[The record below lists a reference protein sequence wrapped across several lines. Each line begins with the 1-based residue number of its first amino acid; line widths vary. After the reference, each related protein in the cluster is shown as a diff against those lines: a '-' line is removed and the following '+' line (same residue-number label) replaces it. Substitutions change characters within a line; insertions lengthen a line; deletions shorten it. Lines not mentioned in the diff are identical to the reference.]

1 MLKNKLNIIIITS
14 FLLKLTFVFFV
25 HEKNL
30 SDEWIILFNNFQ
42 ENNSYSYYIFDGKHV
57 PSSYMPP
64 LYFIFLYFNKILSL
78 NLVNFLYLVFLNQIL
93 LSTMSVYLFY
103 KICKNFFNDKNS
115 LIGTLIFSLF
125 PLMIYS
131 NGLVS
136 SASLQ
141 MFLYLLFFNHYLFF
155 LEGKVDIISILKLS
169 VICSLNLILRGEFII
184 IFFFSIFYFILI
196 NKKKTLSGIIV
207 LILSIGLIS
216 PYILR
221 NFDNTNKLHIVNS
234 SGYALWKGN
243 NQLANVEGFHNSLN
257 PNTRTSWPDVKE
269 FELLYSELDKI
280 EKNELYEIN
289 RDDVFK
295 KEALKNIS
303 SNKIKYFLLYLK
315 KIFSFYLI
323 DFESSLKNYY
333 NFFHIIPVLIFGIL
347 SIPGIIIAYKKKG
360 NFKIKYLISMTLIL
374 TCFIS
379 IFFILPRYKISIISF
394 QILFSIFCMEYIKK
408 KNVT

>member
-1 MLKNKLNIIIITS
+1 
-14 FLLKLTFVFFV
+14 
-25 HEKNL
+25 
-30 SDEWIILFNNFQ
+30 
-42 ENNSYSYYIFDGKHV
+42 
-57 PSSYMPP
+57 
-64 LYFIFLYFNKILSL
+64 
-78 NLVNFLYLVFLNQIL
+78 
-93 LSTMSVYLFY
+93 MSVYLFY

-295 KEALKNIS
+295 KK
-303 SNKIKYFLLYLK
+303 
-315 KIFSFYLI
+315 
-323 DFESSLKNYY
+323 
-333 NFFHIIPVLIFGIL
+333 H
-347 SIPGIIIAYKKKG
+347 
-360 NFKIKYLISMTLIL
+360 
-374 TCFIS
+374 
-379 IFFILPRYKISIISF
+379 
-394 QILFSIFCMEYIKK
+394 
-408 KNVT
+408 

>member
-14 FLLKLTFVFFV
+14 FLLKLTFVFFF

-103 KICKNFFNDKNS
+103 KICKNFFDDKNS

-141 MFLYLLFFNHYLFF
+141 IFLYLLFFNYYLVF
-155 LEGKVDIISILKLS
+155 LEGKVDTIGIFKLS
-169 VICSLNLILRGEFII
+169 VICALNLILRGEFII

-196 NKKKTLSGIIV
+196 NKKKALSGIIV

-269 FELLYSELDKI
+269 FESLYSELDKI

-394 QILFSIFCMEYIKK
+394 QILFSIFCMEYMKK